1 MTKMA
6 QLVGPVAGLMLMSG
20 AALAESAQDL
30 SGLDPADLALD
41 VALAGAEASCAPAI
55 LDLTPEAAAQVG
67 VLVLAPCHAGQRVVL
82 DHAGMVLVLV
92 AGAQG
97 DLYLS
102 MPVLASDSPVTVTF
116 GDGTMV
122 QALVTPGGLGLVQDV
137 AARW

>member
-1 MTKMA
+1 MTKMSK
-6 QLVGPVAGLMLMSG
+6 LVGSVAGLMLMSG
-20 AALAESAQDL
+20 TALAGSA
-30 SGLDPADLALD
+30 LDPADQALD
-41 VALAGAEASCAPAI
+41 AALAAAEGSCAPAI
-55 LDLTPEAAAQVG
+55 LDLTLEAAAQVG

-102 MPVLASDSPVTVTF
+102 MPVLALDSPVTVTF
-116 GDGTMV
+116 ADGTMA
-122 QALVTPGGLGLVQDV
+122 QAPVMPAGLGALQDV